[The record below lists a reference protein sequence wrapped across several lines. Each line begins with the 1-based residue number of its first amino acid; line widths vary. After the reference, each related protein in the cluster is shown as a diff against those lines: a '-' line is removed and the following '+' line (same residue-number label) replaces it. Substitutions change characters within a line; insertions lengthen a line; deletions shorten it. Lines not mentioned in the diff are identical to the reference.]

1 VRERAQRPALLA
13 FTLASVVVGLV
24 VLRLLH
30 APRDLFALMVAMVA
44 GMAITLLV
52 STFWKISIHA
62 SCVAGAIT
70 SLALLVDARAWWLSP
85 LVLATAWSRMLLRHH
100 SLAQVAAGTF
110 LGAVAAEIGLSIL
123 TWPPHIAT
131 GDDLVHAAHD
141 VARAEHERHR
151 LEEKQADEFRSY
163 E

>member
-1 VRERAQRPALLA
+1 
-13 FTLASVVVGLV
+13 
-24 VLRLLH
+24 
-30 APRDLFALMVAMVA
+30 MVAMVA

-62 SCVAGAIT
+62 SCVAGVIT

-110 LGAVAAEIGLSIL
+110 LGAIAAEIGLSIL
-123 TWPPHIAT
+123 TWPPHIA
-131 GDDLVHAAHD
+131 G
-141 VARAEHERHR
+141 R
-151 LEEKQADEFRSY
+151 
-163 E
+163 